1 MNGMSDELETIE
13 RAIAAGKLQPVYVL
27 YGDEP
32 AAIRSV
38 IQALRRR
45 LIPPDDPTAQAM
57 AAFNHERFDG
67 ADLRGA
73 GPVLAACQQMPML
86 AQRRLVELANPD
98 DMAKSA
104 AGDEGNSSPAA
115 AIDAL
120 VQYIQAPSPTTTLVI
135 HGSGIDGR
143 SKLVNACKKG
153 GYAFKFEALKKDDEA
168 VAYVLGEARARR
180 RVMAREAAVTLV
192 AAVGTGRSELLG
204 ALDQAMLHAGDG
216 PITLADVEVMVAR
229 TREGNIFHLT
239 DAVGR
244 GDATAA
250 LIVLAQMFSAGEKDT
265 GVAMQVLAMLTRQIR
280 LIFTAKVGGPDAVK
294 LPPFLLRGLES
305 QARGFSEARLRTAYA
320 SLVRLDRDL
329 KGGSHVAYASPL
341 MALQRW
347 ILDTCRALPGVD
359 ART

>member
-1 MNGMSDELETIE
+1 MSDPVQELERSIV
-13 RAIAAGKLQPVYVL
+13 AGHLKPVYVL

-32 AAIRSV
+32 AAIRS
-38 IQALRRR
+38 ILTALRRT
-45 LIPPDDPTAQAM
+45 LIPPDDATAQAM

-67 ADLRGA
+67 ADLKA
-73 GPVLAACQQMPML
+73 ASPVIAACQQMPML
-86 AQRRLVELANPD
+86 AKMRLVELGNPD
-98 DMAKSA
+98 DIAKGGGEDS
-104 AGDEGNSSPAA
+104 SSPAA
-115 AIDAL
+115 AIDAIIH
-120 VQYIQAPSPTTTLVI
+120 YIQAPSPSSVLVI
-135 HGSGIDGR
+135 HGIGIDGR